1 MAKVFDSVS
10 SRAFPEVLLAR
21 RAALRAFLVVV
32 MGRFSRGPFRK
43 IFFIF
48 SQPIFLPDL
57 SFFFSVF
64 VAIHFPVFVTFT
76 VFLLPHDTRHPP
88 PPYCTHVL
96 PLSLPTYPSHPCL
109 WRPFLT
115 PSKPCPARLNSL
127 LVSSLRHFSQVSG
140 PPTRPPATVRR
151 ATGAPPTP

>member
-1 MAKVFDSVS
+1 MSN
-10 SRAFPEVLLAR
+10 RAFPEVPVVQ
-21 RAALRAFLVVV
+21 RAALGSFLVGVK
-32 MGRFSRGPFRK
+32 GRFSRAPLLQKSFTFL
-43 IFFIF
+43 FFY
-48 SQPIFLPDL
+48 
-57 SFFFSVF
+57 FFSSF
-64 VAIHFPVFVTFT
+64 LFHSLSVFVTFT
-76 VFLLPHDTRHPP
+76 VLLPPHDTRHPP